1 MMKDIWGKIKDFP
14 VVSFDIF
21 DTLIKRNV
29 PYPKDIF
36 DIVES
41 RYNRRN
47 DTPITGFREARVL
60 AERQARTQTDAEEVD
75 ISQIYENLPYESAT
89 RENLK
94 QIEIE
99 TELLYCCP
107 NYEILD
113 IFMKCVDSHKRIFII
128 SDMYLPK
135 ETIVCMLD
143 KCGYRGYE
151 RLYVSSDIRLQK
163 INGNLYDFVLKDA
176 GIKNREMVHIGDSR
190 RSDYIMPRT
199 KGIKSVHIDRN
210 TVNCNFL
217 TKNDIWENTG
227 KQGILFSFLNNKLAG
242 YKKESEFFQWGY
254 EALGPLILGFCT
266 WIHAQIEENGIKR
279 AFFLARDMYLVK
291 DIYQMLYDDV
301 EIIYLEVSRRSLREA
316 YIKKKR
322 NVRAVFD
329 TMGRKKYTLEDI
341 LNILSINTEDSP
353 KLEKCLAKKEIE
365 IKDCA
370 IENLDEETFGLVNSM
385 ILDSLNSKND
395 NTLEYLLQMGAMNED
410 KSALVD
416 IGWHGTIQNT
426 LEQLTDKSFKG
437 LYFGNT
443 KRKTYKNME
452 SDGYWFSEENE
463 KNALEYLSM
472 ICILE
477 VMLFPKI
484 GTTLGYL
491 FDNGVYKPIYGST
504 EMPEDVVVNEF
515 QRGTWKFVKDIAR
528 YLEDIVAI
536 RADLAVAAYRRL
548 TYQPTFHQ
556 AEIISG
562 LLYEDGATNRLAEV
576 RPWLNYLIK
585 PSAII
590 NDYARARWKEG
601 FIKQIMPI
609 VKNPGWIDHLLKK
622 RHLLC
627 RS

>member
-1 MMKDIWGKIKDFP
+1 MKDIWRRIKDFP
-14 VVSFDIF
+14 VVSFDVF

-29 PYPKDIF
+29 PHPKDIF

-41 RYNRRN
+41 RYNRLN
-47 DTPITGFREARVL
+47 DAPITGFREARVL

-75 ISQIYENLPYESAT
+75 IGQIYENLSYESET
-89 RENLK
+89 RESLK

-99 TELLYCCP
+99 TELAYCCT
-107 NYEILD
+107 NYEMLD
-113 IFMKCVDSHKRIFII
+113 VFMKCVDSHKRIFII

-135 ETIVCMLD
+135 ETIACMLD
-143 KCGYRGYE
+143 KCGYKGYE

-163 INGNLYDFVLKDA
+163 VNGSLYDFVLKDA
-176 GIKNREMVHIGDSR
+176 GIMNREMVHIGDSR

-199 KGIKSVHIDRN
+199 KGIKSIHIDRN

-217 TKNDIWENTG
+217 TKKDIWENTG
-227 KQGILFSFLNNKLAG
+227 KQGILFSFLNNELAG
-242 YKKESEFFQWGY
+242 YKKESEFFRWGY

-266 WIHAQIEENGIKR
+266 WIHAQIEENGIKK

-291 DIYQMLYDDV
+291 NIYQMLYDDV
-301 EIIYLEVSRRSLREA
+301 EIVYLEVSRRSLREA
-316 YIKKKR
+316 YIKKK
-322 NVRAVFD
+322 NDIRAVFD

-341 LNILSINTEDSP
+341 LNILSINTEDS
-353 KLEKCLAKKEIE
+353 KKIEKCLAKKEIE
-365 IKDCA
+365 ITDCA
-370 IENLDEETFGLVNSM
+370 IENLDEETLGLVNSI

-395 NTLEYLLQMGAMNED
+395 NTLEYLLQMGVMGKD
-410 KSALVD
+410 KSALID
-416 IGWHGTIQNT
+416 IGWHGTIQNM
-426 LEQLTDKSFKG
+426 LEQLTDKSFHG

-443 KRKTYKNME
+443 KRKEYKNME

-477 VMLFPKI
+477 VMLFPQI

-515 QRGTWKFVKDIAR
+515 QRGTWKFVKDIAG
-528 YLEDIVAI
+528 YLKDIEVI
-536 RADLAVAAYRRL
+536 RADQAVAAYRRL

-585 PSAII
+585 PSAIT

-609 VKNPGWIDHLLKK
+609 VKNPGLIDHLLKK
-622 RHLLC
+622 RHLLG